1 MTSIT
6 RPIWISPVSQSS
18 LPPTATQR
26 LAPVSK
32 HETEFSH
39 RQRTWS
45 ACPLYVQAC
54 LPRLKSHRAM
64 PCPLEEASKASAVG
78 CQETVSTR
86 RACSPRETSGT
97 VRFEER
103 PARGILQIFTVWSWL
118 PVARRPSSWG
128 EKAKSVTREEW
139 PSIRGTVALSGRPLV
154 DRGNTARLREWMMS
168 GWLRLRMRISHL
180 EPRESQLKARKA
192 ALEAMKLPHE

>member
-1 MTSIT
+1 MTLIT

-26 LAPVSK
+26 LAPVRK
-32 HETEFSH
+32 HETKFSH

-45 ACPLYVQAC
+45 ACSLYVQAC

-86 RACSPRETSGT
+86 RARSPRETSGT

-118 PVARRPSSWG
+118 PVASRPSSWG
-128 EKAKSVTREEW
+128 EKAKSVTRDEC
-139 PSIRGTVALSGRPLV
+139 PSILGTVALSGRPFV
-154 DRGNTARLREWMMS
+154 ASGSTARLREGMKRGCW
-168 GWLRLRMRISHL
+168 RLGVRQSYL

-192 ALEAMKLPHE
+192 ALAAMKLPHE